1 MSKVMFVAL
10 AIMFSLLLTMGASA
24 ENYVNWRG
32 GFWIAIPD
40 GWEKVDYRLADQYLS
55 LMDTSNS
62 IFNYEA
68 IFAPKTSEP
77 FVADAYIVITFDST
91 GELSPQRADS
101 LLTTIAGEYSKQIYE
116 APIVQ
121 LMSDLTPGQP
131 KINREEK
138 SISVLSEMA
147 YRPENKRLLWLFMR
161 LNDRG
166 MISLYCYCP
175 QKTFD
180 QNKPLF
186 DGIIKSLSFQGLKEA
201 AGEEKAAFTQV
212 KGNETPTATTG
223 GGAPSGLI
231 STTLVIV
238 LIVAGVGV
246 LVLVWFFVIRPRLNK
261 GTPAA

>member
-1 MSKVMFVAL
+1 MSKVTFVAL
-10 AIMFSLLLTMGASA
+10 MMLASLLFITGANA

-32 GFWIAIPD
+32 GFWLQIPD
-40 GWEKVDYRLADQYLS
+40 NWGKVDYNIVDQYLA
-55 LMDTSNS
+55 MTDTSNS

-68 IFAPKTSEP
+68 VFAPKTSDP
-77 FVADAYIVITFDST
+77 FVSDAYLVITFDST
-91 GELSPQRADS
+91 GALTPLEADS
-101 LLTTIAGEYSKQIYE
+101 MLTAIASGYSKQIFE

-147 YRPENKRLLWLFMR
+147 YRPENKRYLWLFMR

-166 MISLYCYCP
+166 IAALYFYCP
-175 QKTFD
+175 EKTYD

-201 AGEEKAAFTQV
+201 AGEEKSTFTQV
-212 KGNETPTATTG
+212 KGSESPTTKIG
-223 GGAPSGLI
+223 GGSSGLG
-231 STTLVIV
+231 STTLMIILAAVLALV
-238 LIVAGVGV
+238 LI
-246 LVLVWFFVIRPRLNK
+246 LVWFFIIRPRLNK